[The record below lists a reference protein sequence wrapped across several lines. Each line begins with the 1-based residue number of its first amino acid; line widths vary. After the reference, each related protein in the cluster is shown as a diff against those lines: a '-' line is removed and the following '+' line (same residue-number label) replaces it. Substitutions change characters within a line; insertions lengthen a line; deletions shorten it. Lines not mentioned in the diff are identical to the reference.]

1 MFGDE
6 EFVYMYAY
14 KFKATAFTKY
24 FTHIRYA
31 LKKWEIIKRESKNA
45 YCIHLLFL
53 LVLDLFT
60 NFIQNEIRENSLN
73 PMIVY

>member
-31 LKKWEIIKRESKNA
+31 LKKPEAIKRESTNA
-45 YCIHLLFL
+45 QYIHIFFL
-53 LVLDLFT
+53 LALGLF
-60 NFIQNEIRENSLN
+60 ENL
-73 PMIVY
+73 I